1 MTKTHITYPNFGFE
15 VFWQEPEG
23 PHGGLARR
31 GRITTP
37 HGVIETPNFIFC
49 GTRATVKTLNPQQ
62 LKDAG
67 AEIILSNTYHLMI
80 QPGAEIIEKMGGIHK
95 FCGWDGPMLTD
106 SGGYQVFAMQHGSV
120 HEDTTGTKRG
130 NTKQSLLKIKEEGA
144 YFRSYK
150 DGKQLFLS
158 PEISMQLQRQIG
170 ADLVVQLDEATAFQD
185 TKDYTALGVERSMR
199 WGDRSL
205 EEFARTHDGT
215 QAVYGVIQGAHF
227 QDLRDMSID
236 YVNDRDFFGIAIGGS
251 MGKGPADLDMVTEW
265 CTRRARPDRPRHLLG
280 YGRVRDVFA
289 AVKLGVDTL
298 DCVHPTR
305 LARHGVA
312 VVKGIKGERMNLM
325 NAQFRDDPRPIDET
339 CGCYAEGFSRAYIHH
354 LLKSDELLAQQLLTI
369 HNVAT
374 MTRLIREI
382 RAALDHG
389 GVAEL
394 LKLEKEWLALD

>member
-1 MTKTHITYPNFGFE
+1 MTKTSITYPNFNFE
-15 VFWQEPEG
+15 VTWQED
-23 PHGGLARR
+23 GGLARR
-31 GRITTP
+31 GKITTP
-37 HGVIETPNFIFC
+37 HGVIETPNFILC

-67 AEIILSNTYHLMI
+67 AEIVLSNTYHLMI
-80 QPGAEIIEKMGGIHK
+80 QPGADIVEKMGGLHK

-130 NTKQSLLKIKEEGA
+130 NSKQSLLKIKEEGA

-185 TKDYTALGVERSMR
+185 TKEYTALGVERSMR

-205 EEFARTHDGT
+205 AEFARTHDGT
-215 QAVYGVIQGAHF
+215 QAVYGVIQGAHYK
-227 QDLRDMSID
+227 DLRDMSVD

-251 MGKGPADLDMVTEW
+251 MGKGPEDLDMVTEW
-265 CTRRARPDRPRHLLG
+265 CTRRTRPDRPRHLLG

-305 LARHGVA
+305 LARHGTA
-312 VVKGIKGERMNLM
+312 VVKGVKNERMNLL
-325 NAQFRDDPRPIDET
+325 NAQYKDDPRPIDET
-339 CGCYAEGFSRAYIHH
+339 CGCYAEQFSRAYIHH

-382 RAALDHG
+382 RAALDTG
-389 GVAEL
+389 GVEAL
-394 LKLEKEWLALD
+394 LKLEKEWLPD